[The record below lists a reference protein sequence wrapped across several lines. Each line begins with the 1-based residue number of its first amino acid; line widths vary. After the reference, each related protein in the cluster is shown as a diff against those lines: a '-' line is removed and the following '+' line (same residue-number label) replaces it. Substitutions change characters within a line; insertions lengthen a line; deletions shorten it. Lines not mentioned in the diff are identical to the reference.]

1 MCAGF
6 GGWWTRPGPD
16 SDPICLGDG
25 SPYVCQDC
33 RVNPKLRLL
42 MLICVM
48 AATPMVPAC
57 SGSGGGG
64 RSNNDV
70 RVSRS
75 KLEAVIDA
83 DEATQRAK
91 LLMASGRLR
100 EALDEF
106 ERAVHLDPQA
116 VDARIGIGNVY
127 KQEGDLPRAER
138 WFGQAA
144 QVGPEVFE
152 AQYAHGLVLQLMQ
165 RFQESIRA
173 YLRALQINP
182 RDFDANMNVAL
193 AFVQIGQANQG
204 LPYAVRAVRL
214 NPESGPA
221 NYNMGVMYASIGRH
235 TDAITSYRRASEF
248 MGTSPQIL
256 MGIADSE
263 SALKRYTDA
272 ARTIERLV
280 ATDPSADAFHRLGS
294 SRFKN
299 REYEAS
305 LQAFR
310 KALELDDRHTP
321 ALNGVSVCLL
331 NQYLWSE
338 KTDTQALEAAIRAMR
353 RSLQINRN
361 QPQIVELL
369 TRFS

>member
-1 MCAGF
+1 MGMESPQVPQDRRVKLTKLALIF
-6 GGWWTRPGPD
+6 VAALTLTPALPGC
-16 SDPICLGDG
+16 SGDG
-25 SPYVCQDC
+25 
-33 RVNPKLRLL
+33 
-42 MLICVM
+42 
-48 AATPMVPAC
+48 PA
-57 SGSGGGG
+57 G
-64 RSNNDV
+64 DEA

-75 KLEAVIDA
+75 RLEAVIDA

-106 ERAVHLDPQA
+106 ERAVELDPRA
-116 VDARIGIGNVY
+116 VDARIGIGDVY

-138 WFGQAA
+138 WYGQAA
-144 QVGPEVFE
+144 QVGPDVFE

-165 RFQESIRA
+165 RFQEAIRA

-182 RDFDANMNVAL
+182 RDFDANMNIAL
-193 AFVQIGQANQG
+193 AFVQVGQAEQG

-221 NYNMGVMYASIGRH
+221 NYNLGVVYASIGRH
-235 TDAITSYRRASEF
+235 NDAITSYRRASEF

-263 SALKRYTDA
+263 SALGQYTDS

-280 ATDPSADAFHRLGS
+280 ATDPSADAYHRLGS

-361 QPQIVELL
+361 QPKIVELL